1 MTLFVDN
8 SILKMTMENS
18 KNYKFNAK
26 FTISYIGDGEFKD
39 ACTPYLGDTK
49 IWAKDYIIQGADT
62 NQVRL
67 YIMMNI
73 GLDKNWP
80 LGWDVHVDVTDPSGE
95 EYVIQ
100 CHFRQGTFGEGT
112 LN

>member
-1 MTLFVDN
+1 
-8 SILKMTMENS
+8 
-18 KNYKFNAK
+18 
-26 FTISYIGDGEFKD
+26 
-39 ACTPYLGDTK
+39 
-49 IWAKDYIIQGADT
+49 
-62 NQVRL
+62 
-67 YIMMNI
+67 MMNI

-100 CHFRQGTFGEGT
+100 CHFRQTTFGEGT